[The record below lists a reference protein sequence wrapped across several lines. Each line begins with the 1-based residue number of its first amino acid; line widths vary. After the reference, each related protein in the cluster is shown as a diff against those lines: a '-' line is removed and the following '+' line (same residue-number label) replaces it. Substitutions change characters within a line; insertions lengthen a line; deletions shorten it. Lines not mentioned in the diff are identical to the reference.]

1 MTEGR
6 TDPMTD
12 KFISIEGITKRF
24 AAPGGGSL
32 VIGIIGMLLDQ
43 ILARITRLVTFPE

>member
-1 MTEGR
+1 
-6 TDPMTD
+6 
-12 KFISIEGITKRF
+12 
-24 AAPGGGSL
+24 